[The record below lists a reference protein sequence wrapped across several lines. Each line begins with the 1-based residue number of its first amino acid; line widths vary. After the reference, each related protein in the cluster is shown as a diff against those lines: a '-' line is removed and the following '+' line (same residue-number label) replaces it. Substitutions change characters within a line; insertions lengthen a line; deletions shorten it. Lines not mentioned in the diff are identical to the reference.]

1 MFYFSRD
8 AEAALIELH
17 FLIRYFAES
26 KLFSTTSISSP
37 YGFSSVLCNV
47 GGGGGTAVSREYED
61 IIQTKDIKHV
71 MARQQKQGKP

>member
-47 GGGGGTAVSREYED
+47 GGGGVGLRSLENMK
-61 IIQTKDIKHV
+61 ISFK
-71 MARQQKQGKP
+71 QKT